1 MELDRV
7 TIKNYRQYRDVD
19 IDFARNPEKNFTIIK
34 GNNGTGKT
42 TMLNALSWCLYGEEI
57 HDYGDD
63 SAMEI
68 CNNKSLKLAD
78 DDSDIEVSV
87 ELTFID
93 EDYGE
98 FSFKRSRKFHKTSDE
113 LVTRPSNDIFEIT
126 TNNGD
131 SQFNIDDPNYIVDTK
146 IPQDIEDYFFF
157 DGARL
162 GEYFQN
168 TSHKKIK
175 DAVLELS
182 QLNLVLSLN
191 KNLDNV
197 QQGYIKKQKKIA
209 PDLGKANDEI
219 NRLTNHL
226 RVYENSMKTS
236 KEKVKKLKVQIT
248 DINEELMQSNAH
260 EVEEKSKRDNV
271 LIKEI
276 DTYKEKLDYYRE
288 KRQELILK
296 NYPYILAYDY
306 FENFLEYGESSRQK
320 GFIPPKFKRSFI
332 EDLLEQGKCICG
344 ADLDEDE
351 SHKEALLKLL
361 DETNPL
367 TDKSEEVTSAIAHIR
382 EVILKNIKKFKPE
395 LTEIRKNIR
404 DYEKG
409 LDDKIEERK
418 VIRNFLDNYSEEHI
432 KQLNKRKADYEKE
445 LGKQQR
451 NIGRYR
457 SEIENINK
465 DLGIWKKKLASEKK
479 LAVKNDEYT
488 KKIDFCRKAID
499 AATLVRTEL
508 TEDMRIKIQ
517 NLTKEKFIKIS
528 WKDEEFVDIRI
539 DDNYGVYVKNRIG
552 EEERP
557 GDLSDGEK
565 LCLGLCFMSALH
577 NISGFDLP
585 IVMDT
590 PLGNLDVDMRHNIA
604 EFLPQFVQGR
614 QIVLLVTGTEYT
626 EDFRNTLNDS
636 IGREYTIQW
645 SNSEDG
651 KESKVI

>member
-1 MELDRV
+1 MELDKV
-7 TIKNYRQYRDVD
+7 IIKNYRQYRDVE
-19 IDFARNPEKNFTIIK
+19 IDFARDPEKNFTIIK

-78 DDSDIEVSV
+78 NDSDIEVSV
-87 ELTFID
+87 ELAFID

-98 FSFKRSRKFHKTSDE
+98 FSFKRSRTFHKTSED
-113 LVTRPSNDIFEIT
+113 LVTHPFNDVFEVIT
-126 TNNGD
+126 DVG
-131 SQFNIDDPNYIVDTK
+131 NIDDPDYIVDTK
-146 IPQDIEDYFFF
+146 IPHDIEDYFFF

-191 KNLDNV
+191 KNLKNV
-197 QQGYIKKQKKIA
+197 EEGYIKKQKKIA

-219 NRLTNHL
+219 SRLTSHL
-226 RVYENSMKTS
+226 NVYENSMKTS
-236 KEKVKKLKVQIT
+236 KEKVKKLKE
-248 DINEELMQSNAH
+248 DIKNINDELMQSNAKD
-260 EVEEKSKRDNV
+260 VEEKSKRDNV
-271 LIKEI
+271 LLREI
-276 DTYKEKLDYYRE
+276 DEYKEKLDDFEE
-288 KRQELILK
+288 KRKNLILK
-296 NYPYILAYDY
+296 NYPYILSYDY

-344 ADLDEDE
+344 ADLEEDE
-351 SHKEALLKLL
+351 AHKEALLKLL
-361 DETNPL
+361 DDTNPL

-382 EVILKNIKKFKPE
+382 EVIIKNIKSFKRQ
-395 LTEIRKNIR
+395 LSDIRKNIKF
-404 DYEKG
+404 YKKG
-409 LDDKIEERK
+409 LDERIEERK
-418 VIRNFLDNYSEEHI
+418 VIRNFLDNYSESHI
-432 KQLNKRKADYEKE
+432 KQLNKRKADYENE

-457 SEIENINK
+457 SEIEKINK

-479 LAVKNDEYT
+479 LTAQNDEYT
-488 KKIDFCRKAID
+488 KKIDFCRKAMD
-499 AATLVRTEL
+499 AATLVRSEL

-517 NLTKEKFIKIS
+517 ELTKEKFIKIS

-539 DDNYGVYVKNRIG
+539 DDDYGVYVKNRIG

-626 EDFRNTLNDS
+626 DDFKNTLNDS

>member
-1 MELDRV
+1 MELDKV
-7 TIKNYRQYRDVD
+7 IIKNYRQYRDVD
-19 IDFARNPEKNFTIIK
+19 IDFARDPEKNFTIIK

-68 CNNKSLKLAD
+68 CNNKSLKLAEN
-78 DDSDIEVSV
+78 DSDITVSV
-87 ELTFID
+87 ELAFID
-93 EDYGE
+93 EDYGD
-98 FSFKRSRKFHKTSDE
+98 FSFKRSRIFHKTSDD
-113 LVTRPSNDIFEIT
+113 LVTRPYNDVFEVIDNDT
-126 TNNGD
+126 Q
-131 SQFNIDDPNYIVDTK
+131 SNIDGPDYIVDTK

-191 KNLDNV
+191 KNLKKV
-197 QQGYIKKQKKIA
+197 EEGYIKKQKKIA

-219 NRLTNHL
+219 SKLTNHL
-226 RVYENSMKTS
+226 NVYENSIKTS
-236 KEKVKKLKVQIT
+236 KEKIKDLKEKIT
-248 DINEELMQSNAH
+248 KINDELMQSNAKD
-260 EVEEKSKRDNV
+260 VEEKSKRDKDL
-271 LIKEI
+271 LIEI
-276 DTYKEKLDYYRE
+276 DTYKEKLNEYQE
-288 KRQELILK
+288 KRRELILK
-296 NYPYILAYDY
+296 NYPYIMSYNY

-332 EDLLEQGKCICG
+332 EDLLEKGKCICG
-344 ADLDEDE
+344 ANLDEDE
-351 SHKEALLKLL
+351 SHKEELLKLL
-361 DETNPL
+361 EETNPL
-367 TDKSEEVTSAIAHIR
+367 TDKSEEVTAAIAHIR
-382 EVILKNIKKFKPE
+382 EVIMKNIKKFKPQ
-395 LTEIRKNIR
+395 LTEIRKNIKF
-404 DYEKG
+404 YETG
-409 LDDKIEERK
+409 LNEKIEERK
-418 VIRNFLDNYSEEHI
+418 IIRNFLDNYSEKHI
-432 KQLNKRKADYEKE
+432 QQLNKRKVGYEKE
-445 LGKQQR
+445 RSKQER
-451 NIGRYR
+451 NLGRYR
-457 SEIENINK
+457 SEIEKINK
-465 DLGIWKKKLASEKK
+465 DLGTWKKKLAKEKK
-479 LAVKNDEYT
+479 LVAENEEYT
-488 KKIDFCRKAID
+488 KKIDFCRKAME
-499 AATLVRTEL
+499 AATYVRSEL

-517 NLTKEKFIKIS
+517 ELTKEKFIKIS

-552 EEERP
+552 DEERP

-577 NISGFDLP
+577 NISGFNLP

-626 EDFRNTLNDS
+626 DDFRDTLGSS
-636 IGREYTIQW
+636 IGREYTIKW

-651 KESKVI
+651 KESEVI